1 MGYFKNIAEGGTN
14 GTNVS
19 VANSGGISGTA
30 FDTIV
35 VNNVSANAGNV
46 AFTYATSAALVGALG
61 FKLVPRAAAS
71 YLRWTDPTPGIRGGV
86 RRSYKHVAAPGAQT
100 ELCSIRVV
108 GGGPLGDSV
117 GAAAGAVV
125 VTPTG
130 GLAANTAGTTHVA
143 SIFTP
148 TIGTTYQVELHV
160 EKGTTTTNG
169 KVWFQVYS
177 ADGSTVLH
185 TWTATNVNTR
195 SSNPYQYRWGGA
207 TAASTGWAADQF
219 DSLQAGALESGYFSQ
234 LSDAARVLNV
244 VVTTTG
250 EPFSTATVT
259 ANLEPGSPAADSW
272 AFTQIS
278 GPPVVLTGTG
288 NTRTYKVPVVF
299 PPGGTIVV
307 QGAATK
313 GSETTSKQGSATV
326 LPALHWT
333 RMHLEDWVAAR

>member
-14 GTNVS
+14 GANVS
-19 VANSGGISGTA
+19 VANSGGISGDA

-35 VNNVSANAGNV
+35 VNNAAVNAGN
-46 AFTYATSAALVGALG
+46 AAITYASSAALAGALG
-61 FKLVPRAAAS
+61 FKLIPKASSS

-125 VTPTG
+125 VTPAG
-130 GLAANTAGTTHVA
+130 GLAANTAGTTHSA

-148 TIGTTYQVELHV
+148 TVGTTYQVELHV
-160 EKGTTTTNG
+160 EKGTTTTDG
-169 KVWFQVYS
+169 KVWFRVYS
-177 ADGSTVLH
+177 ADGATVLH

-207 TAASTGWAADQF
+207 TTTATGWTDDQF

-234 LSDAARVLNV
+234 LSDAARVLDV
-244 VVTTTG
+244 VITTTG

-259 ANLEPGSPAADSW
+259 ANLESGSPAADSW
-272 AFTQIS
+272 TFTQIS
-278 GPPVVLTGTG
+278 GPSVVLSGTG
-288 NTRTYKVPVVF
+288 NTRTYTVPATF

-307 QGAATK
+307 QGTATK

-326 LPALHWT
+326 LPSLHWT
-333 RMHLEDWVAAR
+333 RMHLEDWVAVR